1 MKNDLKIRIA
11 LCICCYMSLWG
22 LLYPELLVT
31 PDTCSVVYEEETE
44 GEVLTDTEE
53 LSAGELYQ
61 ALLEADRGQIRY
73 RSRLLEL
80 LEKLSGKR
88 QG

>member
-61 ALLEADRGQIRY
+61 ALLEADRGQIDRK
-73 RSRLLEL
+73 SVV
-80 LEKLSGKR
+80 
-88 QG
+88 